1 LKRQF
6 FKVALKFVSNT
17 QSGGKGIKRK
27 KSVKGG
33 REIRAR
39 VNNQIRCDEVR
50 VIDENGEQ
58 LGVLATKDA
67 LQRADEAGF
76 DLVEVSASAKPP
88 VCRIMDYGKYR
99 YEQSKKEAE
108 AKKKQTTVEVKEIK
122 LRPKTEKHDLDFK
135 IRNIRKFLT
144 QKNKVKVTLRFRGRE
159 IVYADSIGV
168 AVLNKIGEAIED
180 VGTVQMA
187 PKMEGRQMV
196 MFVVPKA

>member
-1 LKRQF
+1 M
-6 FKVALKFVSNT
+6 
-17 QSGGKGIKRK
+17 
-27 KSVKGG
+27 
-33 REIRAR
+33 
-39 VNNQIRCDEVR
+39 NNQIRCDEVR

-67 LQRADEAGF
+67 LQRADEAGL

>member
-1 LKRQF
+1 M
-6 FKVALKFVSNT
+6 
-17 QSGGKGIKRK
+17 
-27 KSVKGG
+27 
-33 REIRAR
+33 
-39 VNNQIRCDEVR
+39 NNQIRCDEVR

-67 LQRADEAGF
+67 LQRADEAGL

-196 MFVVPKA
+196 KFVVPKA

>member
-1 LKRQF
+1 
-6 FKVALKFVSNT
+6 
-17 QSGGKGIKRK
+17 
-27 KSVKGG
+27 
-33 REIRAR
+33 

-67 LQRADEAGF
+67 LQRADEAGL